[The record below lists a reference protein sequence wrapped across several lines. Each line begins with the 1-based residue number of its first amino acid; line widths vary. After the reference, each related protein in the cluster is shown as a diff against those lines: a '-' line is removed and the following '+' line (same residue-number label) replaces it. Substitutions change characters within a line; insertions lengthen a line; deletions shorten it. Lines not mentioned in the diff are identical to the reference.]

1 MKEFIA
7 KIVVLVL
14 LIATLSGTGNAQWS
28 VSNVIDGND
37 ISDRSHAFRFMVR
50 VYGNLSCSGTLIHPS
65 WVLTAA
71 HCVDNPAA
79 SDLGSVAVRT
89 PAGFYSTARVI
100 LHPGYRLGVQN
111 VIPDAALVEI
121 VGAVPESER
130 EVVRIFSP
138 EEEARYIHPRSAALL
153 VGGGGDHDGWGFN
166 WNPRAG
172 LLKTHVE
179 CRETARWGDVA
190 VNEYAFCAGTHD
202 IAEVGD
208 SGGAYVHSMQDG
220 ELVQYGIHNL
230 SYPGSGGTHP
240 GYPLVMTRTAKIYE
254 WVRQYVPIGD
264 PPEYSESLYFPIV
277 ASLEG
282 IDTDIVI
289 SNHTGWASGA
299 AEIRFFDSVGERTQI
314 LSAAGSKFIL
324 PSRGT
329 LTFSLPPGQ
338 FLGSARVLSEQPLSG
353 FARFQIEGLGS
364 AGIAS
369 TPGRRQWVVPYR
381 AGPYR
386 TGLAF
391 HNAED
396 RGIEISVSLRN
407 AQGKHMKYGDVQ
419 LPANG
424 SRSVFLDEMFPEWFV
439 GPAFTGQL
447 YIQTQLSERLAFS
460 VGALE
465 FGPDDFSA
473 IPIKHIP

>member
-1 MKEFIA
+1 MKEFTA

-14 LIATLSGTGNAQWS
+14 FIASSAGTGNAQWP

-65 WVLTAA
+65 WVLTSA

-89 PAGFYSTARVI
+89 PAGFYSAARVI

-111 VIPDAALVEI
+111 AVPDAALVEI
-121 VGAVPESER
+121 IGAIPESER

-138 EEEARYIHPRSAALL
+138 EEETRYIHPRSAAVL

-172 LLKTHVE
+172 LLQTHVE
-179 CRETARWGDVA
+179 CRKTASWGDVA

-202 IAEVGD
+202 IAESGD
-208 SGGAYVHSMQDG
+208 SGGAYVHSLKDG
-220 ELVQYGIHNL
+220 ESVQYGIHNL
-230 SYPGSGGTHP
+230 SHPGAGGTHP
-240 GYPLVMTRTAKIYE
+240 AFPLVMTRTAKIYE
-254 WVRQYVPIGD
+254 WIRRYVPIGD
-264 PPEYSESLYFPIV
+264 PPEYRESLYFPVV
-277 ASLEG
+277 ASIEG
-282 IDTDIVI
+282 IGTDIVV
-289 SNHTGWASGA
+289 SNYTGGESGA
-299 AEIRFFDSVGERTQI
+299 AEIQFFDSAGERTQV
-314 LSAAGSKFIL
+314 LSAAGSRFIM
-324 PSRGT
+324 PIRGT
-329 LTFSLPPGQ
+329 MTFSLPPGQ
-338 FLGSARVLSEQPLSG
+338 FLGSARVLSEQPIFG
-353 FARFQIEGLGS
+353 FARFKIDGLGT
-364 AGIAS
+364 AGIAA
-369 TPGRRQWVVPYR
+369 TPGRRQWFVPYR
-381 AGPYR
+381 AGMFR
-386 TGLAF
+386 TGLAL

-396 RGIEISVSLRN
+396 NGINLYVSLRN
-407 AQGKHMKYGDVQ
+407 AEGKHMKSGSVQ

-424 SRSVFLDEMFPEWFV
+424 SRSVFLDEMFPEYFT
-439 GPAFTGQL
+439 GPEFTGQL
-447 YIQTQLSERLAFS
+447 YIQTPLKERWAVS